1 MDIDYSKIRVYK
13 DRIRI
18 FFILY
23 FFGEDYQESSR
34 PNCCKVL
41 HSEVRIQKIDF
52 LLRNPDYLAYEL
64 LELIRTGSV
73 NKTEIRDV
81 IKKIFVDNEPEVR
94 RLEMEKFFFGA
105 YEDIDQVIAFLI
117 SCGFIEYSS
126 ERDKSLRVIK
136 KSYYVTNEAHEKM
149 IENLKSLEVLN
160 WYVNRCGV
168 IKKYFGDY
176 SGSNLKALQYQID
189 EYRNTSYKEYISDIQ
204 ELVKSQF
211 FEEFGENL

>member
-18 FFILY
+18 FFIIY

-64 LELIRTGSV
+64 LELIRTGRV

-105 YEDIDQVIAFLI
+105 YEDIDQVIAFLM

-149 IENLKSLEVLN
+149 IENLKSLEMLN

>member
-1 MDIDYSKIRVYK
+1 MDIDYGKIRLYK

-18 FFILY
+18 FFIIY
-23 FFGEDYQESSR
+23 FFGEECQDSSR

-41 HSEVRIQKIDF
+41 QSEVKIQKIDF

-64 LELIRTGSV
+64 LELIKTGTVS
-73 NKTEIRDV
+73 KTEIRDV

-105 YEDIDQVIAFLI
+105 YEDIDHVIAFLI

-126 ERDKSLRVIK
+126 ERDTSLRVIK
-136 KSYYVTNEAHEKM
+136 KSYYVTDEADEKM
-149 IENLKSLEVLN
+149 AENLKSLGLSN
-160 WYVNRCGV
+160 WYVNRCGL

-176 SGSNLKALQYQID
+176 SGSNLKALQYQIE
-189 EYRNTSYKEYISDIQ
+189 EYRNTSYKEYITDIQ
-204 ELVKSQF
+204 ELVKKQF
-211 FEEFGENL
+211 FKEFGESL